1 MARLKPCPDAAR
13 LFEARCDS
21 TSIAF
26 RLRIAPVRS
35 QIFPIRAFFVAAKRR
50 VGETVILGREPG
62 MLKHDP
68 NSAEQATDAE
78 IRRGVG
84 SGFALASA

>member
-1 MARLKPCPDAAR
+1 MFLN
-13 LFEARCDS
+13 S
-21 TSIAF
+21 F
-26 RLRIAPVRS
+26 RSRINPVRS
-35 QIFPIRAFFVAAKRR
+35 QIYPVQAFSVAAKLFLREN
-50 VGETVILGREPG
+50 VMIGRESG

-84 SGFALASA
+84 SGFIPASA

>member
-1 MARLKPCPDAAR
+1 
-13 LFEARCDS
+13 
-21 TSIAF
+21 
-26 RLRIAPVRS
+26 LRITPIRS
-35 QIFPIRAFFVAAKRR
+35 QLFPIQEFFVAAKLFLR
-50 VGETVILGREPG
+50 ENVIIGRESG

>member
-1 MARLKPCPDAAR
+1 
-13 LFEARCDS
+13 
-21 TSIAF
+21 
-26 RLRIAPVRS
+26 
-35 QIFPIRAFFVAAKRR
+35 

>member
-1 MARLKPCPDAAR
+1 
-13 LFEARCDS
+13 
-21 TSIAF
+21 
-26 RLRIAPVRS
+26 
-35 QIFPIRAFFVAAKRR
+35 
-50 VGETVILGREPG
+50 

-78 IRRGVG
+78 IHRGVG

>member
-1 MARLKPCPDAAR
+1 
-13 LFEARCDS
+13 
-21 TSIAF
+21 
-26 RLRIAPVRS
+26 
-35 QIFPIRAFFVAAKRR
+35 
-50 VGETVILGREPG
+50 VILGRESG

-84 SGFALASA
+84 SGFVPASA